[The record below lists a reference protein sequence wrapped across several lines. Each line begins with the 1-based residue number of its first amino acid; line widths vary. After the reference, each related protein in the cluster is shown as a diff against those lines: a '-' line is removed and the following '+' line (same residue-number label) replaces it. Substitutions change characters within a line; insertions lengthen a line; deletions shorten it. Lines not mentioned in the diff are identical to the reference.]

1 MDKTRF
7 AAHWN
12 EIRPKVKGHWNRLTD
27 EDLDRVQ
34 GDPDALTDTLVE
46 RYDEPR
52 QAIAL
57 ELKHL
62 VEQRT
67 SVSHRP

>member
-7 AAHWN
+7 AEHWN
-12 EIRPKVKGHWNRLTD
+12 EIRPKVKSHWNRLSD
-27 EDLDRVQ
+27 EELDRVQ
-34 GDPDALTDTLVE
+34 GDPDILTDTLVE

-67 SVSHRP
+67 SVPHRP